1 MISGST
7 GTGKTHM
14 TENLIKNNMF
24 TKTIK
29 NIFYY
34 GAQGNCTLEWDQDLP
49 EDVNVRL
56 LEGLPSTKDLL
67 TLPKRSLVVL
77 DDQFSEA
84 IESEAVARA
93 FKVDRRNQKFS
104 LILITQNVFE
114 KGKHAKTIR
123 NNTEVFILFKNYGD
137 REQNKRLAKQLGMK
151 RRYEMC
157 LKDFTRTDD
166 DKHSYCILNA
176 QLNCVDDDL
185 RCITGIFGEFSN
197 IKPAFY
203 PICYTE

>member
-7 GTGKTHM
+7 GTGKTHI

-24 TKTIK
+24 TKKIK

-49 EDVNVRL
+49 EDVTVRL

-67 TLPKRSLVVL
+67 TLPKRSLIVL
-77 DDQFSEA
+77 DDQYSEA

-104 LILITQNVFE
+104 LIDTDRGKPHTKKIFWSDQFE
-114 KGKHAKTIR
+114 NFGQT
-123 NNTEVFILFKNYGD
+123 NFINFVRPILKFWSDQFKNK
-137 REQNKRLAKQLGMK
+137 NK
-151 RRYEMC
+151 
-157 LKDFTRTDD
+157 
-166 DKHSYCILNA
+166 
-176 QLNCVDDDL
+176 
-185 RCITGIFGEFSN
+185 
-197 IKPAFY
+197 
-203 PICYTE
+203 